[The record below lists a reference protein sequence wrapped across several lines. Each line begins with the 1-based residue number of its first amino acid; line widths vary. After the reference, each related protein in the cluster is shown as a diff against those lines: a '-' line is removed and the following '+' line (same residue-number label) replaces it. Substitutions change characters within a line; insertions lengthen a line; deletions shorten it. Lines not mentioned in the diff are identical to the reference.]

1 VNYDGIRTM
10 LGFAARAG
18 KLVSGETG
26 SRIAVTKKK
35 AKLVI
40 LAEDAAESTQH
51 EFMQLAERYQI
62 PILKILTRQ
71 ELGMSIGKS
80 PRATIVV
87 VDPGFAI
94 QIKTIAAE

>member
-1 VNYDGIRTM
+1 M

-18 KLVSGETG
+18 KLISGETG

-35 AKLVI
+35 AKLMI
-40 LAEDAAESTQH
+40 MAEDAAATTQH
-51 EFMQLAERYQI
+51 EFMQLAERYQT

-71 ELGMSIGKS
+71 ELGNTIGKS
-80 PRATIVV
+80 PRAIVVV

-94 QIKTIAAE
+94 QIKKRAAE